1 MFSCSSVLLSILA
14 ERILLA
20 KFSLEP
26 TVLNPGLAI
35 TTPELGPGPELDPAT
50 PKLPLIAAEL
60 GKEADDTDDA
70 DEEDDE
76 APWLGPEWCDPGA
89 PSPLTLEA
97 GEKPSFSL
105 VVMLPR

>member
-35 TTPELGPGPELDPAT
+35 TTPGLGPGPDPDPDPVT

-70 DEEDDE
+70 DDEDEE
-76 APWLGPEWCDPGA
+76 AP
-89 PSPLTLEA
+89 
-97 GEKPSFSL
+97 
-105 VVMLPR
+105 